1 MTQMAWLTDLIHG
14 DSAKKKKRNCGNK
27 VLIYK
32 RCKISEIHYYSVEK
46 VAILALSQEE
56 RRSSYLVT
64 IEISVFIQNCDLI
77 NSYQRSGDRP
87 DLW

>member
-1 MTQMAWLTDLIHG
+1 MSISIKVKVYIEYSHIVEI
-14 DSAKKKKRNCGNK
+14 K